1 MIALLLTLATFAPSL
16 PVIEVCEINTTP
28 NFTQVIL
35 RRWHRLGSVNGHRVS
50 EWWIPRKESTTVER
64 IGDRWLVRSDGRE
77 FIARSVRWTE
87 TVGDPEMAERKILCP
102 SDRVPYL
109 LDDKK

>member
-1 MIALLLTLATFAPSL
+1 MIPLLLTLATFAPAL

-28 NFTQVIL
+28 QFTQVIL
-35 RRWHRLGSVNGHRVS
+35 RRWHRLGAVNGHRVT
-50 EWWIPRKESTTVER
+50 EWWIPRKETTTVER

-109 LDDKK
+109 EGGK

>member
-1 MIALLLTLATFAPSL
+1 VIALFLTLATFAPSL

-35 RRWHRLGSVNGHRVS
+35 RRWHRLGAVNGHRVS
-50 EWWIPRKESTTVER
+50 EWWIIKEPPRIER
-64 IGDRWLVRSDGRE
+64 IGDGWLVRSEGRM

-87 TVGDPEMAERKILCP
+87 TQHDPEMKERKILCP

-109 LDDKK
+109 EGDK